1 MIKFDTRDDLIVT
14 LPKDMIVCEIGVFKG
29 EFSEKLLTKTNPK
42 ELHLID
48 LFEGVVPS
56 GDKDGNNMVYAN
68 LNNEYQ
74 ILTEKYNNNPTIT
87 IHKGSSHDILKKFK
101 DNYFD
106 MIYIDGDH
114 SYEGVSKDLE
124 VSYDKVKSGGYI
136 CGHDY
141 TSEKFL
147 GVVNA
152 VNEFNHKYGNEI
164 YSITNDGCPSFCIVN
179 KKTVK
184 P

>member
-1 MIKFDTRDDLIVT
+1 MIKFETRNHLIET

-29 EFSEKLLTKTNPK
+29 EFSEKLLTKINPK

-48 LFEGVVPS
+48 LFEGIVPS

-68 LNNEYQ
+68 LNDEHV
-74 ILTEKYNNNPTIT
+74 ILNEKYSNNPTIR
-87 IHKGSSHDILKKFK
+87 IHKGNSCDILNNFE
-101 DNYFD
+101 DDYFD

-124 VSYDKVKSGGYI
+124 VSYNKVSPGGYI

-141 TSEKFL
+141 TIERFP
-147 GVVNA
+147 GVVKA
-152 VNEFNHKYGNEI
+152 VNEFKEKNNYNLHSLTE
-164 YSITNDGCPSFCIVN
+164 DGCPSFCIKN
-179 KKTVK
+179 DKKK
-184 P
+184 

>member
-1 MIKFDTRDDLIVT
+1 MIIFDTRDDLIET

-68 LNNEYQ
+68 LNDEYV
-74 ILTEKYNNNPTIT
+74 ILNEKYSINPTVR
-87 IHKGSSHDILKKFK
+87 IHKGNSCDILNNFE
-101 DNYFD
+101 DDYFG

-124 VSYDKVKSGGYI
+124 VSYNKVRPGGYI

-141 TSEKFL
+141 TSEMFL

-152 VNEFNHKYGNEI
+152 VDEFCKNNNLEI
-164 YSITNDGCPSFCIVN
+164 NFLTKDGCPSFCIIN
-179 KKTVK
+179 KKNK
-184 P
+184 

>member
-1 MIKFDTRDDLIVT
+1 MIIFNTRDELIES

-29 EFSEKLLTKTNPK
+29 EFSEKLLTNTNPK

-68 LNNEYQ
+68 LNNEYEL
-74 ILTEKYNNNPTIT
+74 LTKKYKNNSTIV
-87 IHKGSSHDILKKFK
+87 IHKGSSSDILKNFK
-101 DNYFD
+101 DDYFD

-114 SYEGVSKDLE
+114 SYEGVTKDLE
-124 VSYDKVKSGGYI
+124 VSYNKVKSGGYI

-141 TSEKFL
+141 TSERFL

-152 VNEFNHKYGNEI
+152 VDEFNLKHEYKI
-164 YSITNDGCPSFCIVN
+164 YSITKDGCPSFCIKNN
-179 KKTVK
+179 KK
-184 P
+184 